1 MFNMFQEVPL
11 KRILRR
17 PKRRSQ
23 RKPWSSCSRWRP
35 CFWCRRGQDPKTF
48 VMTHGAALLE
58 KGKEA
63 VQKMMEAKTELKP
76 DKSDKSEKKKK
87 QDGKET

>member
-1 MFNMFQEVPL
+1 
-11 KRILRR
+11 
-17 PKRRSQ
+17 
-23 RKPWSSCSRWRP
+23 
-35 CFWCRRGQDPKTF
+35 
-48 VMTHGAALLE
+48 MTHGAALLE

>member
-1 MFNMFQEVPL
+1 
-11 KRILRR
+11 
-17 PKRRSQ
+17 
-23 RKPWSSCSRWRP
+23 
-35 CFWCRRGQDPKTF
+35 
-48 VMTHGAALLE
+48 MTHGAALLE

-63 VQKMMEAKTELKP
+63 VQKMMEAKTELKA